1 MKGIEYMEKLT
12 IHGALRELKT
22 LDSRINRATSELT
35 IIGCKKSSSDTDY
48 TTGRDVKKFE
58 TEARAGYDKVKALIE
73 RRDAIKR
80 AIILSNATTHVQI
93 DNVDYTVAEAIDK
106 KSSIEYERDLLAN
119 MKADVGKAKAIVSRN
134 NSNMEDNLN
143 KQIENLTAGNATKV
157 ESMQDFANMYRA
169 DNSWTLIDP
178 LNAEEIID
186 KLESKITKFLD
197 TIDEALSVSNAI
209 TTIII

>member
-134 NSNMEDNLN
+134 NSTMEDNLN

>member
-1 MKGIEYMEKLT
+1 MEKLT

-22 LDSRINRATSELT
+22 LDSRIDRASNELV
-35 IIGCKKSSSDTDY
+35 IIGCKKASSDTEY
-48 TTGRDVKKFE
+48 TTGRDVEKFE
-58 TEARAGYDKVKALIE
+58 TEARACYDKVRALIE

-106 KSSIEYERDLLAN
+106 KSSIEYERELLAN
-119 MKADVGKAKAIVSRN
+119 MKADVRKAKTTVSVN
-134 NSNMEDNLN
+134 NTKMEENLN
-143 KQIENLTAGNATKV
+143 RQIENLTAGNATKV

-169 DNSWTLIDP
+169 DNSWSLIDP

>member
-134 NSNMEDNLN
+134 NSKMEDNLN

>member
-1 MKGIEYMEKLT
+1 MEKLT

-22 LDSRINRATSELT
+22 LDSRINRASNELV
-35 IIGCKKSSSDTDY
+35 IIGCKKASSDTEY

-134 NSNMEDNLN
+134 NSTMEDNLN